1 MRIQRVVECV
11 PKGVGGAHP
20 LGKSIEL
27 DRKWLQVEQKYG
39 IMHNMISI
47 ILAIVA
53 AGGVFCAANFAAGC
67 GIGWSIFWGILGFGL
82 FQFGFGYF
90 IRKRMTAEME
100 KVQGILAGGQ
110 KKLEAKMKR
119 WEFRPPGSIQAAQK
133 EMLDDTKLFV
143 HEALKES
150 ENLNKYR
157 MWVPMIDRQAATM
170 KVQLHW
176 MVKEWKDVDKYMPK
190 ALMLDPMMVA
200 MKMARMYMLGEKTE
214 AIGKIYEKT
223 VKRLK
228 YNQNVVLAALWS
240 WILVQRNEVDA
251 AFKVLTEALKKSDD
265 ETLKRNHTELMN
277 NRVAH
282 FNNSGLGDKWYTL
295 MLEEPRVKAQR
306 QHNRAW

>member
-1 MRIQRVVECV
+1 MERVSEEKESDSREKKCC
-11 PKGVGGAHP
+11 GG
-20 LGKSIEL
+20 LKIGQE
-27 DRKWLQVEQKYG
+27 YG
-39 IMHNMISI
+39 IIYAMITI
-47 ILAIVA
+47 ILALAVGSGIS
-53 AGGVFCAANFAAGC
+53 CAAYFAADV

-82 FQFGFGYF
+82 IQFVFGYF
-90 IRKRMTAEME
+90 IRKKMTAEMGR
-100 KVQGILAGGQ
+100 VQGILAGGQ
-110 KKLEAKMKR
+110 KQLEAKMKR

-133 EMLDDTKLFV
+133 ELLEDTKVFV
-143 HEALKES
+143 HEALAES
-150 ENLNKYR
+150 EKMRKYR
-157 MWVPMIDRQAATM
+157 WWVPMIEKQMATM

-176 MVKEWKDVDKYMPK
+176 MVKEWKEVDKYMPK

-240 WILVQRNEVDA
+240 WILVKRNEVDA
-251 AFKVLTEALKKSDD
+251 AFKALTEALKKSDD